1 MVGLF
6 LSLRGTQ
13 FLQHAKAKSS
23 GAFIGAAILVGA
35 YNITLL
41 ELLSLVNAISQ
52 IYLSIS
58 WLIIVIIVWGIGYKS
73 GAIRK
78 GWRTLRDPEIKTD
91 WTDIVIFVGVSVDVG
106 ASVGVAVEVG
116 DGEAVC
122 VREGGMNAVGVTVG
136 DGEAVGVREG
146 GMNAVGVTVGVKVT
160 VGVGLGATV
169 RVSAGIAVAEAGMD
183 VGVDVTVVIPGARRI
198 AIHPAQ

>member
-13 FLQHAKAKSS
+13 LLQHAKAKSS

-58 WLIIVIIVWGIGYKS
+58 WLIIVIIVWGISYKS

-116 DGEAVC
+116 DGEAV
-122 VREGGMNAVGVTVG
+122 
-136 DGEAVGVREG
+136 GVREG
-146 GMNAVGVTVGVKVT
+146 GMNAVGVTVSVKVT